1 MTSSSTTETT
11 NQISSGK
18 EGLSESVADAPPACN
33 HPKDDDQSS
42 RTAVIK
48 DDSGDVLVADPEI
61 EIDLE
66 HGDGTGL
73 KRETSNV
80 ILPRK
85 KRRGLFAS
93 LVIGIPEIEDPKQ
106 YSKKIKAFIVF
117 IIAMAAIAAP
127 MGSLPQFI
135 PLLMVGARYIYP
147 LYRMS
152 RVALTQM
159 KISST

>member
-1 MTSSSTTETT
+1 MTSSSITETT
-11 NQISSGK
+11 NQISSLK
-18 EGLSESVADAPPACN
+18 EGLLEGPKSAADAPPP
-33 HPKDDDQSS
+33 PKDDDQSS
-42 RTAVIK
+42 RTGVVK
-48 DDSGDVLVADPEI
+48 DDSGDILVVDPDLAV
-61 EIDLE
+61 DLE

-73 KRETSNV
+73 KRDTSSIIV
-80 ILPRK
+80 ARK

-93 LVIGIPEIEDPKQ
+93 LVIAIPETEDPKQ
-106 YSKKIKAFIVF
+106 YSRKIKAFIVF

-152 RVALTQM
+152 RVASTPM